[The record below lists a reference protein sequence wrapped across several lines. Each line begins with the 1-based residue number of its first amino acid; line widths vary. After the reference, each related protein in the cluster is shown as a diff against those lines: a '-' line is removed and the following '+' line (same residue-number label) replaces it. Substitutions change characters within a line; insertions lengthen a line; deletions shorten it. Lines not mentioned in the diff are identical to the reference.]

1 MTSGKR
7 SLVSAWINPCIVTEK
22 VNSDLSV
29 NVDGS
34 MRLGEN
40 LIKTFQK
47 SLAGGLYETL
57 SGKMKTMTD
66 GKKGMAAGKKTVL
79 DPEVIYAR
87 ALALQHINT

>member
-1 MTSGKR
+1 
-7 SLVSAWINPCIVTEK
+7 
-22 VNSDLSV
+22 
-29 NVDGS
+29 

-40 LIKTFQK
+40 QIKTFQK

-66 GKKGMAAGKKTVL
+66 GKKGMAAGKKPVL